1 MIKIYTM
8 KSINK
13 ACLLAI
19 FLNVSCSLFAQKDS
33 VRLACPFEHGSG
45 REPKEAFTW
54 EPKDLKIIMISRIDS
69 IVRSCINGTVSN
81 VNATEDGR
89 YEIVIYKDNL
99 YFWYYG
105 VAKPLVKKGEKV
117 AARKAIGTYTFGTEL
132 EFRMFRDEQ
141 QLDPRN
147 LLECKIP
154 RATD

>member
-1 MIKIYTM
+1 MR
-8 KSINK
+8 SINK
-13 ACLLAI
+13 ACLLTI
-19 FLNVSCSLFAQKDS
+19 FLYASCDLFAQKDS
-33 VRLACPFEHGSG
+33 IRLACPFEHGSG

-54 EPKDLKIIMISRIDS
+54 QPKDEKIIMISKVDT

-89 YEIVIYKDNL
+89 YEIVIYYKNL

-105 VAKPLVKKGEKV
+105 VTKSWVKKGEKV
-117 AARKAIGTYTFGTEL
+117 MAGKAIGTYTFGTEL
-132 EFRMFRDEQ
+132 EFRMFRDEE

-154 RATD
+154 RADD

>member
-1 MIKIYTM
+1 MRAITKT
-8 KSINK
+8 S
-13 ACLLAI
+13 LLAI
-19 FLNVSCSLFAQKDS
+19 FLFSTFSLFAQKDS

-45 REPKEAFTW
+45 REPKEAYTW
-54 EPKDLKIIMISRIDS
+54 QPKDEKIIMMSRMDT

-81 VNATEDGR
+81 VSTTEDGR
-89 YEIVIYKDNL
+89 YEIVIYYKNL

-105 VAKPLVKKGEKV
+105 VAKPLVKKAAKV
-117 AARKAIGTYTFGTEL
+117 TARQAIGTYIFETEL

-154 RATD
+154 RADE